1 LTEMGGLL
9 PAFVSVDDPCEL
21 RRRNKKM
28 ATPATTTTPAV
39 PPTTPPT
46 GKSLEGEILRTVGDA
61 MGVGPHTI
69 GNSAGDEVKIVV
81 GGGTGAHGAKMGN
94 DVSTGAGV
102 TTTTAVGL
110 GVSNIETVAV
120 GERVGA
126 GTVVGV
132 ELAGKVGTG
141 ADGQPVLRV

>member
-9 PAFVSVDDPCEL
+9 PAFVSADDPCNL

-28 ATPATTTTPAV
+28 ATPATTTTPAM
-39 PPTTPPT
+39 PPTMPPT
-46 GKSLEGEILRTVGDA
+46 GKSLEGEILRTVGEA
-61 MGVGPHTI
+61 MGAGLVSI
-69 GNSAGDEVKIVV
+69 GANVMIVV
-81 GGGTGAHGAKMGN
+81 GGGTGTHVAKMGN
-94 DVSTGAGV
+94 VVKISTGAGV
-102 TTTTAVGL
+102 TTAMALGL

-141 ADGQPVLRV
+141 ADGLPVLRV